1 MLLIKNRSFLLVLL
15 TVLLVSGC
23 GKSKLPPVERIVTQ
37 TKLVQ
42 TVPNP
47 GNLPD
52 EVSRREFAEFEIITQ
67 SNIHSIIEAVE
78 AGERAPLNHVA
89 IEYTYYLELAAWMA
103 ALQKYIDQADPMLKR
118 WQSLYFKSLEQK

>member
-1 MLLIKNRSFLLVLL
+1 MLQIRNLSFLLVLS

-37 TKLVQ
+37 TKIVQ

-52 EVSRREFAEFEIITQ
+52 EVTPREFAEFEIITQ
-67 SNIHSIIEAVE
+67 SNIHSIIEQVE
-78 AGERAPLNHVA
+78 KGERAPLNHVA

-103 ALQKYIDQADPMLKR
+103 AIQKYIDQADPMLKR
-118 WQSLYFKSLEQK
+118 WEKLYRESLEK